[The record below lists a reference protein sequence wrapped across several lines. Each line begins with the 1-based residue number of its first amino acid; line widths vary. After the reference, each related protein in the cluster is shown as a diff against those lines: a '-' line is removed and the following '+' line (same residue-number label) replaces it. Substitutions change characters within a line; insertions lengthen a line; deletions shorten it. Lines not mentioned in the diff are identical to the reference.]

1 MASNQTESD
10 SSRQKAVDAV
20 FVPTQSNHD
29 FTNKVQGDLSF
40 ESLNEFT
47 FFCFS
52 KHINVNFF
60 HYFNE

>member
-10 SSRQKAVDAV
+10 SSRQKSVDAV

-40 ESLNEFT
+40 ESLIEFT

-52 KHINVNFF
+52 KHKDVNF
-60 HYFNE
+60 